1 MRYKVQHRS
10 SFDYQ
15 DTVDLSYHVLHLTP
29 RTLPY
34 QSVIETRIRTTPGT
48 PPIVENPDYFGNC
61 RSFLS
66 LAEPHARFVV
76 DMMSRVDVTP
86 REPVRAAATPPWESV
101 RDALDS
107 PVLAEDIAA
116 AEFVPASPLAP
127 AGADFAAYAAPTF
140 TAGRPILEAALDLTK
155 RIHRE
160 FTFDTEA
167 TEVTTP
173 LAEILVKRRGVCQD
187 FAHMEVAVLRAMG
200 LAARYVSG
208 YIRTYAPHGRA
219 RRVGADASHAWV
231 AVYVPGAYSSG
242 GGWIDLDPTNNMIV
256 GQEHITLAWGR
267 DYGDVS
273 PVRGVILGSGDH
285 SLAVSVDVEPLDP

>member
-1 MRYKVQHRS
+1 MRYAVQHRS

-15 DTVDLSYHVLHLTP
+15 DTIDLSYHVLHLTP
-29 RTLPY
+29 RSLPW
-34 QSVIETRIRTTPGT
+34 QRVIETRIRTTPGT
-48 PPIVENPDYFGNC
+48 PPIIDSVDYFGNG

-76 DMMSRVDVTP
+76 DMTARVEVTA

-101 RDALDS
+101 RDALDR
-107 PVLAEDIAA
+107 PELPADIEA
-116 AEFVPASPLAP
+116 AEFVAASPLIP
-127 AGADFAAYAAPTF
+127 GGAEFAAYAAPTF
-140 TAGRPILEAALDLTK
+140 TPGRPILEAALDLTR

-173 LAEILVKRRGVCQD
+173 LSEILVKRRGVCQD
-187 FAHMEVAVLRAMG
+187 FAHTEVAALRAMG

-208 YIRTYAPHGRA
+208 YIRTYAAHGKA
-219 RRVGADASHAWV
+219 RRVGADASHAW
-231 AVYVPGAYSSG
+231 ASVYCPGS
-242 GGWIDLDPTNNMIV
+242 GWIDLDPTNNMVV

-285 SLAVSVDVEPLDP
+285 RLAVSVDVEPLDD